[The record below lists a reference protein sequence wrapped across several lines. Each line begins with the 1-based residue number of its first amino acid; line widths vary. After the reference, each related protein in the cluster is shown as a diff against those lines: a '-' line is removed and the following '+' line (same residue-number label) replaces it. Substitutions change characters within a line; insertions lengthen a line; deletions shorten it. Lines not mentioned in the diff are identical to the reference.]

1 MHEPVGIPVQQHQ
14 CPQPKIETIEIT
26 IREPIVDIEE
36 AIDAAR
42 ASVIEPGV
50 LEPAAS
56 RVLQRGMRTADRVD
70 LITPATE
77 GIVDV
82 ITHGPAHTLA
92 QQHLGASIVRR
103 TKPQQPPTVA
113 VLRRVARD
121 APASRQ

>member
-1 MHEPVGIPVQQHQ
+1 M
-14 CPQPKIETIEIT
+14 
-26 IREPIVDIEE
+26 VDVEE

-42 ASVIEPGV
+42 ASVIEGGV

-82 ITHGPAHTLA
+82 ITHGPAYTLERP
-92 QQHLGASIVRR
+92 QQHLGASLVR
-103 TKPQQPPTVA
+103 V
-113 VLRRVARD
+113 
-121 APASRQ
+121 SRQLPSFPSCPRRICKSAICVEREQEDPHEVLS

>member
-1 MHEPVGIPVQQHQ
+1 M
-14 CPQPKIETIEIT
+14 
-26 IREPIVDIEE
+26 VDVEE

-42 ASVIEPGV
+42 ASAIEGGV

-82 ITHGPAHTLA
+82 ITHGPADTLDRA
-92 QQHLGASIVRR
+92 QQHLGGSLVRG
-103 TKPQQPPTVA
+103 TKPQQSPTAA
-113 VLRRVARD
+113 VLPELPETHLQVGNMR
-121 APASRQ
+121 